1 MALLAVALVASN
13 AMAASNP
20 PSSVT
25 ATASAPLALG
35 SQRSA
40 TARCPK
46 NAPQVT
52 GGGCGGTGKKKKK
65 KVQPER
71 HRQPRG

>member
-1 MALLAVALVASN
+1 MGLLAVALVAPN

-20 PSSVT
+20 PSSVDT
-25 ATASAPLALG
+25 PPPRPRSRSARR
-35 SQRSA
+35 SSA

-52 GGGCGGTGKKKKK
+52 DRRLGGTG
-65 KVQPER
+65 VQPER
-71 HRQPRG
+71 HRHPRR